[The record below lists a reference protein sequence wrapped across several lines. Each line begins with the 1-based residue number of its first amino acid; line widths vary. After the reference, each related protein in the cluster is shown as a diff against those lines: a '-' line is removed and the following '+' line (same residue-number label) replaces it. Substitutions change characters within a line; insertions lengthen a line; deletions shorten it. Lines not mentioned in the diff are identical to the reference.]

1 MHEESFRLQ
10 EMVVYRIVGGG
21 MTMKT
26 TMVDEESGVIRSPVP
41 AGASRRPD
49 SGGDDI
55 IVRMREHKDGTQKN
69 FTTVAR
75 ALKGIEE
82 DRCDRTQTSVDHR
95 KDPE

>member
-1 MHEESFRLQ
+1 
-10 EMVVYRIVGGG
+10 

-49 SGGDDI
+49 SGGDGI

-75 ALKGIEE
+75 ALKA
-82 DRCDRTQTSVDHR
+82 SR
-95 KDPE
+95 KIVATKHKLLSITGKTPSDS